1 MLENDPR
8 REVFP
13 EGVEGGLHAPP
24 PLTFYRRIFLVSLP
38 PPVQFLNL
46 L

>member
-24 PLTFYRRIFLVSLP
+24 PPHVLPEDLPRTP
-38 PPVQFLNL
+38 PPTSPVS
-46 L
+46 